1 MDAID
6 WNKLPDGFIL
16 SNKITDDTIVK
27 ITENKGI
34 LTTCGQSVEVNVV
47 EYKNKVDSTLNYFAI
62 DAKRG
67 ESRSWLPLTKRYWNE
82 NC

>member
-27 ITENKGI
+27 IAENKGI

-67 ESRSWLPLTKRYWNE
+67 ESRSWLPLTKRYWNG